1 MIVKNILLKMK
12 NISETVRFIPE
23 IMERWRQMMV
33 TAVRIKIGA
42 LHKSCAM
49 RRCFLCSKGF
59 TAKGGRS

>member
-1 MIVKNILLKMK
+1 MELEKCLQIVYTSKSLKPIKMPSK
-12 NISETVRFIPE
+12 VK
-23 IMERWRQMMV
+23 
-33 TAVRIKIGA
+33 RIGAFGA